1 MNYFTISVGTITT
14 LAALVTVYFAWK
26 ASRESSAATQAAQ
39 ETASESRAATQAAQE
54 TAKVAAAAAREY
66 ERWRHQDHL
75 RAIAHYVADIAR
87 LAGEI
92 GATALARAEAG
103 CTTWLSPEQ
112 EHLGISMEGMRIPLP
127 QCRALAQ
134 PVGPALLGSSDDEAE
149 GLVARR
155 GSGSCRGSRAE
166 ARAVRTGHGPTG
178 GYSDRPGRCRQQIA
192 EQVRKQ
198 PDSPLACENFR
209 ALPCPLRLEECGS
222 DQGAFRPAARGPA
235 HIAG

>member
-26 ASRESSAATQAAQ
+26 ASRES
-39 ETASESRAATQAAQE
+39 RVATQAAQE

-87 LAGEI
+87 QAGEI
-92 GATALARAEAG
+92 ESTALARAEAG
-103 CTTWLSPEQ
+103 GTTWLSPEQ

-134 PVGPALLGSSDDEAE
+134 PVGPALLGNSDDETE
-149 GLVARR
+149 GLVARMAAAAAKEVEQR
-155 GSGSCRGSRAE
+155 PELYAPVMDPLVGTQTGRAMSAPDRRASEE
-166 ARAVRTGHGPTG
+166 AT
-178 GYSDRPGRCRQQIA
+178 
-192 EQVRKQ
+192 
-198 PDSPLACENFR
+198 
-209 ALPCPLRLEECGS
+209 
-222 DQGAFRPAARGPA
+222 
-235 HIAG
+235 